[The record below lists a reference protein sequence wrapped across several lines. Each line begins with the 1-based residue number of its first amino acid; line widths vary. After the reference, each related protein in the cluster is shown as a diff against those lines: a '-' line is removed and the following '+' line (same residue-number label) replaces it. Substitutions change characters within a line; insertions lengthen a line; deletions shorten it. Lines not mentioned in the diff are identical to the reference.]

1 MLFRQLGHITSRHPS
16 VVIGIWIVLLIV
28 TIQRAPTWESVV
40 ENGEFAF
47 LPRDSPSVIADEL
60 FRRTFPDHSVSSSVV
75 LVLRREARREGLL
88 DEDYEFIRQVVVP
101 GLRQTIGFPEDQDE
115 HEEGSEAAG
124 QSLVRKLSWRET
136 PHIGQLY
143 DSPDGK
149 ASIVVLELKS
159 EFLDQ
164 GNAALIADV
173 ERFLQERRHIPTNK
187 TPSNDPTQ
195 MSIPQGL
202 DIAFSGTATFGRDI
216 IREANNSAEST
227 ETWTVILVIFL
238 LLIMYRAPLLAVIP
252 LLTVAVAGA
261 ISISLLS
268 IAAELG
274 WVRLFNGIEAYVTV
288 LVYGAGVDYCLFL
301 IARYREELEAGAN
314 IEDAICVALTKV
326 GSALAASAG
335 TTMCGIGMMWFAEF
349 GKFQQAGIAIA
360 FGLLMTLCAALTLTP
375 AILRLSGRWA
385 FWPSVPAQ
393 RPATGAGWVARP
405 DKFSR
410 LLAVGWKRI
419 GRLHLRRPWMM
430 WLSSILGMLPFSIL
444 GIVFFGHLSYGLI
457 SELPDTAP
465 CVQGAAALQAHFPAG
480 EVAPVRALVDLPS
493 RNFAKLE
500 RKPGPP
506 QDVVDFT
513 ENILAHG
520 DELGI
525 QAIRSLADPTGGRDI
540 GGGLPSQV
548 IRMRAVKDFATEK
561 YPSITRLDLISTRD
575 PFTRSS
581 IQEFHNVREEIPKL
595 LPESMAGATI
605 HLAGETA
612 NLSDLKEVT
621 DRDQVRVNGLVTL
634 VVFVILWILLK
645 KPGLCSYLMFTVL
658 FSYLA
663 TLGCTFIFFWAL
675 DPSGFSGLDW
685 KVPMFLFTI
694 LIAVGEDYNIFLLT
708 RIEEEKLVHGP
719 VEGITV
725 ALDRTGSIISSCG
738 IIMAGTFSSLMAGS
752 LVGMDQLGFA
762 LALGVL
768 FDTFLIRPIMVPS
781 FLILLAQGKLGIFS
795 RLAGYATEESG
806 ADSGGTAESAI

>member
-16 VVIGIWIVLLIV
+16 VVIGIWVVLLIA
-28 TIQRAPTWESVV
+28 TFLTAPTWESVV

-47 LPRDSPSVIADEL
+47 LPRDSPSVIAEEL
-60 FRRTFPDHSVSSSVV
+60 FRETFPDHSVSSSVV

-101 GLRQTIGFPEDQDE
+101 GLRKAIGFSEGQDE
-115 HEEGSEAAG
+115 HEEDSAAAD

-136 PHIGQLY
+136 LHIGRLY

-149 ASIVVLELKS
+149 ASIVVLELKT

-164 GNAALIADV
+164 GNAALIEKV
-173 ERFLQERRHIPTNK
+173 ERFLRERRHIPTSK
-187 TPSNDPTQ
+187 TPSSDPTR

-216 IREANNSAEST
+216 IREAKNSAEST

-252 LLTVAVAGA
+252 LLTVAVAGTV
-261 ISISLLS
+261 SIKLLS
-268 IAAELG
+268 IAAEHN

-301 IARYREELEAGAN
+301 IARYREELEAGAE
-314 IEDAICVALTKV
+314 IEDAIKVALSRV

-410 LLAVGWKRI
+410 LLAIGWKRI

-430 WLSSILGMLPFSIL
+430 WSCSILGMLPFSIL
-444 GIVFFGHLSYGLI
+444 GLVFFGHLSYGLI

-480 EVAPVRALVDLPS
+480 EVAPVRALVDLPG
-493 RNFAKLE
+493 RDFAKRDL
-500 RKPGPP
+500 RPP

-540 GGGLPSQV
+540 GRTLAQAV
-548 IRMRAVKDFATEK
+548 RMRATKDFATK
-561 YPSITRLDLISTRD
+561 DYPSITRLDLISAHD

-581 IQEFHNVREEIPKL
+581 IQEFHKVREEIPKL
-595 LPESMAGATI
+595 LPEDMAGATI

-612 NLSDLKEVT
+612 NLSDLKDVT

-634 VVFVILWILLK
+634 VVFIILWILLK
-645 KPGLCSYLMFTVL
+645 KPGICAYLMFTVL

-708 RIEEEKLVHGP
+708 RIEEERLVHGP

-795 RLAGYATEESG
+795 RWAGYAPEEPS
-806 ADSGGTAESAI
+806 ADSTGSTETAV

>member
-1 MLFRQLGHITSRHPS
+1 MLIA
-16 VVIGIWIVLLIV
+16 
-28 TIQRAPTWESVV
+28 TIQQAPTWESVV

-47 LPRDSPSVIADEL
+47 LPRDSPSVIAETL
-60 FRRTFPDHSVSSSVV
+60 FRETFPDHSVSSSVV

-88 DEDYEFIRQVVVP
+88 EEDYEFIRQVVVP
-101 GLRQTIGFPEDQDE
+101 GLRQTIGFLEGEDE
-115 HEEGSEAAG
+115 HEEDSKDAD

-149 ASIVVLELKS
+149 ASLVVLELKS

-173 ERFLQERRHIPTNK
+173 ERFLRERRHIAT
-187 TPSNDPTQ
+187 SDPTQ

-216 IREANNSAEST
+216 IREAKNSAEST
-227 ETWTVILVIFL
+227 ETWTVILVVFL

-261 ISISLLS
+261 VSISLLS
-268 IAAELG
+268 IAADLG

-314 IEDAICVALTKV
+314 IEDAICVALTRV

-410 LLAVGWKRI
+410 LLAIGWKRI

-444 GIVFFGHLSYGLI
+444 GLVFFGHLSYGLI

-480 EVAPVRALVDLPS
+480 EVAPVRALVDLPL

-500 RKPGPP
+500 KKPGPP
-506 QDVVDFT
+506 QDIVDFT

-525 QAIRSLADPTGGRDI
+525 QAIRSLADATGGRDI
-540 GGGLPSQV
+540 GRIPAQV
-548 IRMRAVKDFATEK
+548 IRMRAVKDFATEE
-561 YPSITRLDLISTRD
+561 YPTITRLDLISTRD

-581 IQEFHNVREEIPKL
+581 IQEFHNVREEIPEL
-595 LPESMAGATI
+595 LPESMSGATI

-634 VVFVILWILLK
+634 VVFIILWILLK

-795 RLAGYATEESG
+795 RLAGYAPEES
-806 ADSGGTAESAI
+806 SGDNAGTAESAV

>member
-1 MLFRQLGHITSRHPS
+1 MLFRQLGHITSRRPS

-28 TIQRAPTWESVV
+28 TIQQAPTWESVV

-47 LPRDSPSVIADEL
+47 LPRDSPSVIAEEL
-60 FRRTFPDHSVSSSVV
+60 FRETFPDHSVSSSVV

-88 DEDYEFIRQVVVP
+88 DEDYKFIRVVVR
-101 GLRQTIGFPEDQDE
+101 GLRQTIGFPEGRDE
-115 HEEGSEAAG
+115 HEEDSKAADE
-124 QSLVRKLSWRET
+124 SLVRKLSWRET
-136 PHIGQLY
+136 PYIGQLY

-149 ASIVVLELKS
+149 ASLVVLELKS

-173 ERFLQERRHIPTNK
+173 ERFLRERRHI
-187 TPSNDPTQ
+187 SSSDLEQ

-216 IREANNSAEST
+216 IREAKNSAEST
-227 ETWTVILVIFL
+227 ETWTVILVVFL

-252 LLTVAVAGA
+252 LLTVAVAGTV
-261 ISISLLS
+261 SIKLLS
-268 IAAELG
+268 IAAEQG
-274 WVRLFNGIEAYVTV
+274 WVRLFNGIEAYITV

-301 IARYREELEAGAN
+301 IARYREELEAGAD
-314 IEDAICVALTKV
+314 IEDAISVALTRV

-360 FGLLMTLCAALTLTP
+360 FGLLVTLCAALTLTP

-410 LLAVGWKRI
+410 LLAIGWKRI

-444 GIVFFGHLSYGLI
+444 GLVFFGHLSYGLI

-480 EVAPVRALVDLPS
+480 EVAPVRALVDLPG
-493 RNFAKLE
+493 RNFAE
-500 RKPGPP
+500 KPRPRPP

-540 GGGLPSQV
+540 GRQPPGSAGFF
-548 IRMRAVKDFATEK
+548 RMRAKKDFATK
-561 YPSITRLDLISTRD
+561 DYPSITRLDLISAHD

-581 IQEFHNVREEIPKL
+581 IQEFHKVREEIPKL

-612 NLSDLKEVT
+612 NLSDLKDVT

-634 VVFVILWILLK
+634 VVFIILWILLK
-645 KPGLCSYLMFTVL
+645 KPGICSYLMFTVL

-663 TLGCTFIFFWAL
+663 TLGCTFLFFWAL

-708 RIEEEKLVHGP
+708 RIEEERLVHGP

-781 FLILLAQGKLGIFS
+781 FLILLAQGKLGVFS
-795 RLAGYATEESG
+795 RLAGYTPEESG
-806 ADSGGTAESAI
+806 ADFSAPSESVL

>member
-1 MLFRQLGHITSRHPS
+1 M
-16 VVIGIWIVLLIV
+16 LIV
-28 TIQRAPTWESVV
+28 TIRQAPTWESVV

-47 LPRDSPSVIADEL
+47 LPRDSPSVIAEEL
-60 FRRTFPDHSVSSSVV
+60 FRKYFPDHSASSSVV

-88 DEDYEFIRQVVVP
+88 DEDHEFIRQVVVP
-101 GLRQTIGFPEDQDE
+101 GLRKTIGFPEGEDE
-115 HEEGSEAAG
+115 HEEGSEAAE

-149 ASIVVLELKS
+149 ASLVVLELKS

-173 ERFLQERRHIPTNK
+173 ERFLRERRHIPTSK
-187 TPSNDPTQ
+187 TPSSDPTQ

-202 DIAFSGTATFGRDI
+202 DIAFSGTATFGRDVT
-216 IREANNSAEST
+216 REAKNSAEST

-252 LLTVAVAGA
+252 LLTVAVAGVV
-261 ISISLLS
+261 SISMLS

-301 IARYREELEAGAN
+301 IARYREELEAGAA
-314 IEDAICVALTKV
+314 IEEAIAVALTRV

-360 FGLLMTLCAALTLTP
+360 FGLFVTLCASLTLTP

-385 FWPSVPAQ
+385 FWPSLPAQ
-393 RPATGAGWVARP
+393 GPAAGAGWVARP

-410 LLAVGWKRI
+410 LLAIGWKRI

-444 GIVFFGHLSYGLI
+444 GLVFFGHLSYGLI

-480 EVAPVRALVDLPS
+480 EVAPVRAIVDLPDRDFS
-493 RNFAKLE
+493 KRHFL
-500 RKPGPP
+500 PP

-513 ENILAHG
+513 NNILDHG

-540 GGGLPSQV
+540 GRKLAQAV
-548 IRMRAVKDFATEK
+548 RMRATTDFATRE
-561 YPSITRLDLISTRD
+561 YPTITRLDLISAHD

-581 IQEFHNVREEIPKL
+581 IQEFHTVREQIPKL
-595 LPESMAGATI
+595 LPESMASATI

-634 VVFVILWILLK
+634 VVFIILWILLR

-795 RLAGYATEESG
+795 RLAGYTSSVVQEPLHVSR
-806 ADSGGTAESAI
+806 